1 MLTIHQIAQ
10 FGEFKIYDGKGM
22 AIVHNSN
29 LDFEEG
35 HTHVYN
41 VGYAK
46 HLISIA
52 REKMI
57 PKYKDLRFLES
68 LRRITENQEVRQ
80 EIADLIKVKKSK
92 DKQDYVNVQKGVR

>member
-1 MLTIHQIAQ
+1 MHQIAQ
-10 FGEFKIYDGKGM
+10 YGEYKIYDGRGM

-29 LDFEEG
+29 LDFENG

-52 REKMI
+52 RRKII
-57 PKYKDLRFLES
+57 PRYKDLRFLES
-68 LRRITENQEVRQ
+68 LRRITENKKIRR
-80 EIADLIKVKKSK
+80 EIAELIEVKK
-92 DKQDYVNVQKGVR
+92 DKNNQEYINVQNGIR

>member
-1 MLTIHQIAQ
+1 MLIIHQIAQ
-10 FGEFKIYDGKGM
+10 YGEFKIYDGKGM

-41 VGYAK
+41 AGYAK

-52 REKMI
+52 REKTI

-68 LRRITENQEVRQ
+68 LRRITANQEVRQ

-92 DKQDYVNVQKGVR
+92 DKQEYVNVQKRVR